1 MIPLTKESKQVY
13 DVEWTNK
20 QIILLKGVRKYF
32 KCGCKRHNFSKR
44 PDKVFASSSCRR
56 RYYSKT
62 KPEIKYHLNATLSLK
77 LIEKPIPHYNLFVY
91 PMKKGLA
98 RLTVPIYESNKELWN
113 MCSSFAKFRIKP
125 KQKEIILA

>member
-1 MIPLTKESKQVY
+1 MIPLTKESKEVY

-20 QIILLKGVRKYF
+20 QMLLLKGIGKYC
-32 KCGCKRHNFSKR
+32 KCGCKRHIFSKN
-44 PDKVFASSSCRR
+44 PSKVFASASCRR

-62 KPEIKYHLNATLSLK
+62 KPEVKYHLNATLSLK

-98 RLTVPIYESNKELWN
+98 RLTVPIYENNKELWN
-113 MCSSFAKFRIKP
+113 MCSSFAKFRIKS
-125 KQKEIILA
+125 KVELIV